1 MSDGAGGGVV
11 ERARDAAAR
20 GAWEQAFDLLM
31 EADVVGPLAPADLPL
46 LGEVAYAAGHLDVTI
61 EAWERAH
68 AACLEAGDHVA
79 AAGAAV
85 RVAMHVLFDTALMAP
100 VRGWLAR
107 AERLLEGR
115 GETPA
120 HAWLAVVRSYERML
134 TGDTP
139 GARQWARRAIE
150 VGATCDPAAC
160 AIGRVAEAR
169 LLILDGDVPQ
179 GLALLDE
186 AGVATVSGDLDPLS
200 TGVVYCELVCALQG
214 LALYDVAEEWTEAME
229 RWCETNAIGSLH
241 GRCRVH
247 RAEIL
252 RLRGSCNEAES
263 QALVACEELR
273 PYLRRELGWPLNEL
287 GRIRLHKRDIA
298 GAEEALLGA
307 HRAGWD
313 PQPGLALVR
322 LAQGDVAT
330 AAASIRDALERPLRV
345 PSKER
350 PPNTDLQRAPLLEA
364 QVEIEIAAGDIDRAR
379 SAADELELV
388 AARFE
393 SKALVASATL
403 ARGRV
408 RLADGDATGAEQSFS
423 EAVRLWNEVGAPYEA
438 AIARLGLA
446 DAHHASGS
454 EQRAVLERHAARTIL
469 EEIEAAPTVSPA
481 ADVAH
486 HDALDE
492 QPAASVNVFRRE
504 GDYWTVIFDGRTV
517 RVRDLKGMHYLARL
531 LADPGR
537 EFHVLDLVAAESGSM
552 TDLDRGHAAGLP
564 RSVLG
569 DAGEMLDAASQGRLP
584 APSRRDRR
592 RHRTGARRRRRRA
605 RRTGRHRTRLPGSRT
620 LACRW
625 LERSRSTSRIRVR
638 ARPRWCDPRRPP
650 SDHPDRRAP
659 SLARRAS
666 QPNHPHR
673 HLLRLHARPSNPRRM
688 EILTSTGDNRA
699 RARKTR
705 LSEES
710 KWPARR
716 RLRSRSRTWPPRPG
730 HRRASGG
737 ERDLPDLVALDE
749 AHPLVEPSGRAA
761 RRDRQAQRRPALCRQ
776 TRCRLRDE
784 LPVRCRARRTRD
796 RRRRR

>member
-1 MSDGAGGGVV
+1 MSDGAGLGLVD
-11 ERARDAAAR
+11 RARSAAAR
-20 GAWEQAFDLLM
+20 GGWQEAFDLFM
-31 EADVVGPLAPADLPL
+31 EADAKGLLAPTTDLPV
-46 LGEVAYAAGHLDVTI
+46 LGEVAYAAGDLDVTI

-68 AACLEAGDHVA
+68 AAFMQAGDHVA

-100 VRGWLAR
+100 VRGWLGR

-115 GETPA
+115 GETSA
-120 HAWLAVVRSYERML
+120 HAWCAVVRTYERML
-134 TGDTP
+134 TGDMP

-150 VGATCDPAAC
+150 VGSTCDPAAC

-169 LLILDGDVPQ
+169 LLILDGNVQQ

-186 AGVATVSGDLDPLS
+186 AGLATVSGDLDPLS

-214 LALYDVAEEWTEAME
+214 LAQYDVAEEWTEAME

-263 QALVACEELR
+263 QALLACEELR

-298 GAEEALLGA
+298 GAEEALLAA

-322 LAQGDVAT
+322 LAQGDAGA

-364 QVEIEIAAGDIDRAR
+364 QVEIEIAVGDISRAR
-379 SAADELELV
+379 SAADELELT

-393 SKALVASATL
+393 SKALVASAAL

-408 RLADGDATGAEQSFS
+408 RLADGDAAGGERSFS

-438 AIARLGLA
+438 ALARMGLA

-454 EQRAVLERHAARTIL
+454 EHRAILERHAARMIL
-469 EEIEAAPTVSPA
+469 EGIEAAPSVALSVH
-481 ADVAH
+481 VAH
-486 HDALDE
+486 HDPLDE
-492 QPAASVNVFRRE
+492 QPSFNSFRCE
-504 GDYWTVIFDGRTV
+504 GDYWSVIFEGQTI
-517 RVRDLKGMHYLARL
+517 RVRDLKGMRYLARL

-537 EFHVLDLVAAESGSM
+537 EYHVLDLVAAETGSLAQV
-552 TDLDRGHAAGLP
+552 DGNQAAADLP
-564 RSVLG
+564 RSGLG
-569 DAGEMLDAASQGRLP
+569 DAGELLDARAKDAYRRRL
-584 APSRRDRR
+584 AEIEDDIEQARALGDAERAAQADAERDFLVRELSRAVGLGGRDRR
-592 RHRTGARRRRRRA
+592 AASASERARVGVTRAIRQAMVRIGEHHPQLREHLNRTIRTGTYCAY
-605 RRTGRHRTRLPGSRT
+605 LP
-620 LACRW
+620 
-625 LERSRSTSRIRVR
+625 
-638 ARPRWCDPRRPP
+638 DPR
-650 SDHPDRRAP
+650 AP
-659 SLARRAS
+659 A
-666 QPNHPHR
+666 
-673 HLLRLHARPSNPRRM
+673 
-688 EILTSTGDNRA
+688 G
-699 RARKTR
+699 
-705 LSEES
+705 
-710 KWPARR
+710 W
-716 RLRSRSRTWPPRPG
+716 
-730 HRRASGG
+730 
-737 ERDLPDLVALDE
+737 
-749 AHPLVEPSGRAA
+749 
-761 RRDRQAQRRPALCRQ
+761 
-776 TRCRLRDE
+776 RC
-784 LPVRCRARRTRD
+784 
-796 RRRRR
+796 